1 MIPILHQNLIL
12 GGYRILF
19 ERCRAFATSKSHG
32 SSWIYWNLSL
42 RAMNQS
48 ASSAPGI
55 SWLPRWSRCIRC
67 QWDKA
72 SGAARISPWGYR
84 CHPRRRSARG
94 PDPEPAPGV
103 PWVHDHCVFSH
114 LNLLFWPRYV
124 TIVSRNDLWNICPLG
139 MAEYHR
145 IPHDWTN
152 PNHMLHRKKAQNCQ
166 PSLKRHSK
174 VKYDH

>member
-1 MIPILHQNLIL
+1 MD
-12 GGYRILF
+12 
-19 ERCRAFATSKSHG
+19 
-32 SSWIYWNLSL
+32 LSL

-84 CHPRRRSARG
+84 CHPRRISARG
-94 PDPEPAPGV
+94 PDPEPAPGRIRTAMV
-103 PWVHDHCVFSH
+103 CLKKEGDAPGSHGSMIIVFFSH

-166 PSLKRHSK
+166 QSLKRHSRSQIWSLGSRIK
-174 VKYDH
+174 ADWRKRLKKISST